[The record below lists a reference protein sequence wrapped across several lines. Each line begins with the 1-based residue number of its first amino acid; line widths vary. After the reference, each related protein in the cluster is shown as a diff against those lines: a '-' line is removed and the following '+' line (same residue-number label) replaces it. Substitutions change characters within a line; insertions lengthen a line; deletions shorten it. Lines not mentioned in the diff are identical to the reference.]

1 MAFVTT
7 FASSAGSLAELQT
20 PPAERP
26 PQLRPWYFVICFGL
40 VSLFADMVYEGARSI
55 IGPYLATLGASAALV
70 GAVAGVGEFIGYG
83 LRVASGYLVQRRGRY
98 WTWTI
103 TGYALTVLSVPLIG
117 VTNVIA
123 PALLLYGTERLGKAV
138 RSPAKDTLLSHASTQ
153 TGRGTAFGVHQ
164 AMDQAGAMAGPLLLA
179 LVLWQYAGNYRL
191 AFGVLI
197 LPGVIVLALL
207 FWLRHRVPDP
217 AAYEVGASAAHQE
230 DSPAAA
236 AEQARAAHQTPP
248 PALLMPRPKALG
260 RTSLRRRLT
269 RIADSLPPLVWQ
281 YIGTVGLL
289 SLGIATFPLLA
300 YHAQT
305 QGLLTAAQV
314 PLLFALAMA
323 VDGLSGLVMGRSYDR
338 RGPVVLVLVPVA
350 AGLSAIAFTGNA
362 TLVWV
367 GVAIWG
373 VVNGVLD
380 STVKAVVT
388 ELVVPAVRSIAF
400 GWLALARGLGL
411 LLAGVVLGVAY
422 DQSIQLVV
430 WLMAGINAV
439 ALVALLR
446 VLSRMSQTASVE
458 YR

>member
-1 MAFVTT
+1 
-7 FASSAGSLAELQT
+7 
-20 PPAERP
+20 
-26 PQLRPWYFVICFGL
+26 
-40 VSLFADMVYEGARSI
+40 MVYEGARSI
-55 IGPYLATLGASAALV
+55 IGPYLATLGASAAVV

-83 LRVASGYLVQRRGRY
+83 LRVASGYLVQRRGHY

-117 VTNVIA
+117 ATNVIA

-164 AMDQAGAMAGPLLLA
+164 AMDQTGAMAGPLLLA
-179 LVLWQYAGNYRL
+179 AVLWQHAGNYRL
-191 AFGVLI
+191 AFGVLVV
-197 LPGVIVLALL
+197 PGVIVLALL
-207 FWLRHRVPDP
+207 FWLRYRVPDP
-217 AAYEVGASAAHQE
+217 AAYEMQVLVVHEADAQASAVPE
-230 DSPAAA
+230 
-236 AEQARAAHQTPP
+236 
-248 PALLMPRPKALG
+248 
-260 RTSLRRRLT
+260 
-269 RIADSLPPLVWQ
+269 ADSSGPHTPERSAAQHASGGHTAGSARTGRAGLPPLVRR
-281 YIGTVGLL
+281 YIGAVGLL

-305 QGLLTAAQV
+305 TGLLSPAQV

-323 VDGLSGLVMGRSYDR
+323 VDGLSGLAMGRYYDR
-338 RGPVVLVLVPVA
+338 RGPRVLLVVPFA
-350 AGLSAIAFTGNA
+350 AGLSAIAFTDNA

-388 ELVVPAVRSIAF
+388 ELVEPAGRSVAF

-411 LLAGVVLGVAY
+411 LAAGVVLGLAY
-422 DQSIQLVV
+422 DQSITLVV
-430 WLMAGINAV
+430 WLMVGVNAV
-439 ALVALLR
+439 GLGALSW
-446 VLSRMSQTASVE
+446 VLARI
-458 YR
+458 